1 MDVTADDVRNA
12 RLAAGLTQPQAAAA
26 VGMHRWQTWQ
36 EWEIGIS
43 PPDVARYRLFCHLAG
58 LERIP
63 FGTIQAGNDS
73 TAAEAAELE
82 GKIAEMLASKPV
94 RHARRR

>member
-1 MDVTADDVRNA
+1 MNVTSGDVRNA
-12 RLAAGLTQPQAAAA
+12 RLAAGMTQPQAAAA

-36 EWEIGIS
+36 EWELGIN

-63 FGTIQAGNDS
+63 FGSLQATDNS
-73 TAAEAAELE
+73 AAKEAAELD
-82 GKIAEMLASKPV
+82 GKIAEMLGSKP
-94 RHARRR
+94 ARAARQR